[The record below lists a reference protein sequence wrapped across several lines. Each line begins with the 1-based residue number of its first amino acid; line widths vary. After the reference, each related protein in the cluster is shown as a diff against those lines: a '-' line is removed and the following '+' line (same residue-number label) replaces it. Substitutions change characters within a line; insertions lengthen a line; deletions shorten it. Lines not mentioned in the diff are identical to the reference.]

1 MRLGVGLIALLTL
14 LAACNGKEQKGGDT
28 KAAPVS
34 EAMAPAPATE
44 APKAQRL
51 VVYSGRGAVLVEKLL
66 AKFQADTGI
75 PLDVRYGGGTQEL
88 ADQLATEGAE
98 TTADAF
104 FAQDSGYL
112 GALAKAGHLRTL
124 PQGLLDQVEPRFR
137 DAGGHWV
144 GTSGRARVLVYNPE
158 KLKPE
163 DLPRTL
169 EALADPKFKGRFG
182 WAPTNASFQSHVSGL
197 RHAWGEEK
205 ARAWLEKMKAIE
217 PVAYAKNG
225 LIVTA
230 VGKGEIDL
238 GWVNHYYLLK
248 QKSTEPDIK
257 AANYVFPEAGDPGNV
272 MMVSGVGIT
281 AHSKNPEL
289 AEKLVAYLVSEE
301 AQKYFTQE
309 TFEYP
314 TRPGLAPPADVPA
327 IGDRLATIDQGALTD
342 LAPTLELL
350 KSLNL
355 L

>member
-1 MRLGVGLIALLTL
+1 MRGGAGLIALVTL
-14 LAACNGKEQKGGDT
+14 LAACGGQKDDGQGT
-28 KAAPVS
+28 KTAPASEAKAA
-34 EAMAPAPATE
+34 APATE
-44 APKAQRL
+44 VPKEQRL

-75 PLDVRYGGGTQEL
+75 KLDVRYGGGTQEL
-88 ADQLATEGAE
+88 ADQLATEGAQ
-98 TTADAF
+98 TTADVF
-104 FAQDSGYL
+104 LAQDSGYL
-112 GALAKAGHLRTL
+112 GALAKAGHLRAL
-124 PQGLLDQVEPRFR
+124 PQNVLDQVEPRFR
-137 DAGGHWV
+137 DAGGKWV

-169 EALADPKFKGRFG
+169 EALADPKYKGRFG

-217 PVAYAKNG
+217 PAAYPKNSP
-225 LIVTA
+225 IVTA

-248 QKSTEPDIK
+248 QKATEPDIK
-257 AANYVFPEAGDPGNV
+257 AANYAFPEAGDPGNV
-272 MMVSGVGIT
+272 MMVSGVGVT
-281 AHSKNPEL
+281 THSKNPEL
-289 AEKLVAYLVSEE
+289 AEKLVAYLVSED
-301 AQKYFTQE
+301 AQKYFTNE

-314 TRPGLAPPADVPA
+314 TRPGLPAPEGAPAM
-327 IGDRLATIDQGALTD
+327 GDKLATIDQAALTD